1 MSHRF
6 GWYGEGAQKYA
17 QLGQDAF
24 EKILDAATQD
34 IVMPDRAFMVF
45 AELNM
50 LFGDMFDAFVEK
62 RGQWNFP
69 TYLFTATSSEAH
81 YDWWM
86 HKKRCLLKEKHLPG
100 TLQVAGFQPLSET
113 IPQDVMEK
121 PPCAAAAWQDDLQ
134 RA

>member
-1 MSHRF
+1 M
-6 GWYGEGAQKYA
+6 
-17 QLGQDAF
+17 DAV
-24 EKILDAATQD
+24 TQD

-86 HKKRCLLKEKHLPG
+86 HKKRCLLKEKHLHG
-100 TLQVAGFQPLSET
+100 DFAGRRVPAIE
-113 IPQDVMEK
+113 
-121 PPCAAAAWQDDLQ
+121 
-134 RA
+134 